1 MEWLQEHQILEREI
15 RLPFSLE
22 RFSEMAHRKTIL
34 WGTGLEADRIISR
47 YHIPIHHDTFFVDN
61 DSQKQGKEFMGKIV
75 KAPESLLDEK
85 NAILIIVSSY
95 YEEIMKQIK
104 EQNLCTYNRIV
115 NIYDYEKYG
124 IWS

>member
-1 MEWLQEHQILEREI
+1 MIL
-15 RLPFSLE
+15 
-22 RFSEMAHRKTIL
+22 
-34 WGTGLEADRIISR
+34 
-47 YHIPIHHDTFFVDN
+47 FVDN

-115 NIYDYEKYG
+115 NIYDYENMGYG
-124 IWS
+124 VSKVLFLQN